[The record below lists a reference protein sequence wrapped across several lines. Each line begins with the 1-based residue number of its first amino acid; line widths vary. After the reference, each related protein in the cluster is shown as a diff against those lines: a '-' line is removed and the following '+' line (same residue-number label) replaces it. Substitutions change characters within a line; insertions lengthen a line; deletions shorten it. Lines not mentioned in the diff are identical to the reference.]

1 MREVSKEERHGEEK
15 ETSSIYDAT
24 QREDTKEEKDE
35 APQNDPTMQTAY
47 ASMPVK
53 PRDVTGDTEQ
63 EEEMPV
69 QKEKEALEEDK
80 EKT

>member
-1 MREVSKEERHGEEK
+1 MPEVPKEEHAGEEK
-15 ETSSIYDAT
+15 ETRSIYDAT

>member
-1 MREVSKEERHGEEK
+1 MYNNSGKPSPPPK
-15 ETSSIYDAT
+15 
-24 QREDTKEEKDE
+24 K
-35 APQNDPTMQTAY
+35 NDPTMQTAY

-80 EKT
+80 EKNVESSCKQVAKMLEKMRNHSI

>member
-1 MREVSKEERHGEEK
+1 MPPREEIPKKKRRN
-15 ETSSIYDAT
+15 Y
-24 QREDTKEEKDE
+24 
-35 APQNDPTMQTAY
+35 QNDPTMQTAY

-80 EKT
+80 EEKRRDILQASDQDVGEGA